1 MTLAEKILA
10 RKAGRPTVAPGEI
23 VTVEPDVAMSH
34 DNAAA
39 IAKSFEAMGADRVWD
54 PRRIAI
60 ILDHAVPAPSPEHAE
75 NHRRIRQ
82 FVREQGIERFCD
94 IGHGVCHVV
103 MCERAYTRPGLL
115 IVGSDSHTPTQGAV
129 GAFAAG
135 IGRTEMAAVWALGEI
150 WLRVPAT
157 IRVRLSGAL
166 GGFLTARDIA
176 LRLVAELGAA
186 GADYRAVEFSGDL
199 IAQLPIEERMVL
211 CNLMAE
217 AGAKT
222 ALVPP
227 DETTRRWIESRSQPS
242 TLSPQPSA
250 IQNLE
255 SKIQDG
261 ISKIGNRKSEIG
273 NGNGWL
279 LPDPDATYE
288 QTIEL
293 DATNLASQVA
303 TPHSPDTARPVGE
316 AAGVAIDQVFLG
328 SCAGGMIDDL
338 RRAARMLKGRRIAPT
353 VRMVVVPAS
362 METWQRA
369 LAEGIMATLVEA
381 GAVMCNPGC
390 GPCLGAHQGVLAAGE
405 RCLSTSNRNFRGR
418 MGNRDA
424 EIYLG
429 GSTVAAA
436 TALTG
441 RITDPRELGWG

>member
-1 MTLAEKILA
+1 MGLTLAEKILA
-10 RKAGRPTVAPGEI
+10 RKAGRAAVAPGEI

-34 DNAAA
+34 DNGAA
-39 IAKSFEAMGADRVWD
+39 IAQTFAAMGGGRVWD
-54 PRRIAI
+54 PERIVL

-75 NHRRIRQ
+75 NHRRVRE

-103 MCERAYTRPGLL
+103 MCERAYAQPGLL
-115 IVGSDSHTPTQGAV
+115 IVGSDSHTPTQGAL

-166 GGFLTARDIA
+166 GEFVTARDVA

-186 GADYRAVEFSGDL
+186 GADYRAVEFAGDL
-199 IAQLPIEERMVL
+199 VERFSIEDRMIL

-227 DETTRRWIESRSQPS
+227 DAVTEKWVSSRSTAISS
-242 TLSPQPSA
+242 TQNSKLN
-250 IQNLE
+250 IQNCM
-255 SKIQDG
+255 S
-261 ISKIGNRKSEIG
+261 
-273 NGNGWL
+273 
-279 LPDPDATYE
+279 PDPDAVYE
-288 QTIEL
+288 RTIEL
-293 DATNLASQVA
+293 DAANLEPQVA
-303 TPHSPDTARPVGE
+303 TPHSPDSARPIGEVG
-316 AAGVAIDQVFLG
+316 AAPIDQVFLG

-338 RRAARMLKGRRIAPT
+338 RRAARLLKGRRIAAT
-353 VRMVVVPAS
+353 TRMVVVPAS
-362 METWQRA
+362 METWRRA
-369 LAEGIMATLVEA
+369 LAEGLLATFVEA
-381 GAVMCNPGC
+381 GAVVCNPGC
-390 GPCLGAHQGVLAAGE
+390 GPCLGAHQGILAAGE
-405 RCLSTSNRNFRGR
+405 RCLSTANRNFRGR

-424 EIYLG
+424 EIYLAS
-429 GSTVAAA
+429 STVAAA

-441 RITDPRELGWG
+441 RIADPRAL